1 MKPIH
6 RYTLPEEVVKD
17 LRFVARF
24 ELHEKEYPDCKIN
37 TSLAWKEEVRR
48 RIADRIFKVLI
59 EQEMKKIINPK

>member
-6 RYTLPEEVVKD
+6 RYTLPEEIVKD

-24 ELHEKEYPDCKIN
+24 ELHEKESPDCKIN